1 MKDSQLNTPTVT
13 IHGAGRTVT
22 GSCYEVVCG
31 EHRIL
36 VDCGMFQGSRTLET
50 LNHSASD
57 YDARSIDAVILTHAH
72 LDHSGLLPKLVKNG
86 FSGPIWTTAQTADLL
101 SPMLADAARLQ
112 EQETARRNRRHDR
125 AGDPPIQAIYTMAD
139 ANAALGRI
147 RVQQLNST
155 FVPAPGFE
163 ATLWNA
169 GHILGSASVALRCGG
184 SHLLFSGDLGPEHKT
199 FQADPASPAGLDHVF
214 CESTYGD
221 RERETVTIE
230 ARRELL
236 ATEVDAA
243 LSRGGNLIIPV
254 FALERTQEL
263 LLDLAQLAAAGRL
276 NGASIFIDAPLA
288 TRITGVFSRY
298 ARQLEDI
305 QSTDV
310 FDHPSFHFVDDA
322 AESRR
327 LNETS
332 GSIILAGSG
341 MCEGGRVRY
350 HLLANLDRREST
362 ILFVGFQ
369 AGGTLGRTILDGAR
383 RVRISGRDTVVRAA
397 IRKIDSYSAHAD
409 RTELKDWILARRP
422 ISGSLFLTHGEA
434 AAVEGL
440 QELLEAQIP
449 SIITPQIGETYEVPA
464 AAPAKRLK
472 AGRPDLQGAVNSDWQ
487 NDYARFAVDL
497 KHELQKIEA
506 AERRREAI
514 ERMRDILVEYRNAKA
529 KRRGKQ
535 G

>member
-1 MKDSQLNTPTVT
+1 MSPPTVT

-22 GSCYEVVCG
+22 GSCYEVKCG
-31 EHRIL
+31 DARIL
-36 VDCGMFQGSRTLET
+36 IDYGLFQGSRTLET
-50 LNHSASD
+50 LNHTAASF
-57 YDARSIDAVILTHAH
+57 DARAIDAVILTHAH
-72 LDHSGLLPKLVKNG
+72 LDHSGLLPKLVANG
-86 FSGPIWTTAQTADLL
+86 FSGPIWTTAPTADLL
-101 SPMLADAARLQ
+101 VPMLADAARLQ
-112 EQETARRNRRHDR
+112 EQETQRRNRRHDR

-139 ANAALGRI
+139 TDAALDLIQTQPQER
-147 RVQQLNST
+147 QFT
-155 FVPAPGFE
+155 AAPGFE
-163 ATLWNA
+163 AVLWNA
-169 GHILGSASVALRCGG
+169 GHILGSSSVEVRCGG
-184 SHLLFSGDLGPEHKT
+184 SRLLFSGDLGPAHKA
-199 FQADPASPAGLDHVF
+199 FEPDPVAPSGFDHVF

-230 ARRELL
+230 ERREIL
-236 ATEVDAA
+236 ATEVEAA
-243 LSRGGNLIIPV
+243 LARGGNLIIPV

-263 LLDLAQLAAAGRL
+263 LLDLAQLAGADRL
-276 NGASIFIDAPLA
+276 KGASIFIDAPLA

-298 ARQLEDI
+298 SRQLEDI
-305 QSTDV
+305 ESSDA
-310 FDHPSFHFVDDA
+310 FDHPSFHFVDDT

-362 ILFVGFQ
+362 VLFVGFQ
-369 AGGTLGRTILDGAR
+369 AGGTLGRTILDGAH

-422 ISGSLFLTHGEA
+422 VSGSLFLTHGEA
-434 AAVEGL
+434 AAVAGL
-440 QELLEAQIP
+440 RSLLEPDMSSVIAPEI
-449 SIITPQIGETYEVPA
+449 EEAYEVPA
-464 AAPAKRLK
+464 GTAARRIKTGRL
-472 AGRPDLQGAVNSDWQ
+472 DLRDAVESDWQ

-497 KHELQKIEA
+497 KHELQQIEA
-506 AERRREAI
+506 AGRRREAI
-514 ERMRDILVEYRNAKA
+514 ERMRDILAQYRDARA
-529 KRRGKQ
+529 KRRSKQ

>member
-1 MKDSQLNTPTVT
+1 MSPPTVA

-22 GSCYEVVCG
+22 GSCYEIQCG
-31 EHRIL
+31 DARIL
-36 VDCGMFQGSRTLET
+36 VDCGLFQGSRTLET
-50 LNHSASD
+50 LNHTTAPF
-57 YDARSIDAVILTHAH
+57 DAKAIDAVILTHAH
-72 LDHSGLLPKLVKNG
+72 LDHSGLLPRLVARG
-86 FSGPIWTTAQTADLL
+86 FSGPIWTTAPTADLL
-101 SPMLADAARLQ
+101 VPMLADAARLQ
-112 EQETARRNRRHDR
+112 EQETMRRNRRHDR

-139 ANAALGRI
+139 ADAALDLI
-147 RVQQLNST
+147 RTQPQERPFT
-155 FVPAPGFE
+155 AAPGFE
-163 ATLWNA
+163 AVLWNA
-169 GHILGSASVALRCGG
+169 GHILGSSSAEVRCGG
-184 SHLLFSGDLGPEHKT
+184 SRLLFSGDLGPAHKA
-199 FQADPASPAGLDHVF
+199 FEPDPVAPSGLDHVF

-221 RERETVTIE
+221 REREAVTIE
-230 ARRELL
+230 ERREIL
-236 ATEVDAA
+236 AAEIDAG

-263 LLDLAQLAAAGRL
+263 LLDLARLAAASRL
-276 NGASIFIDAPLA
+276 KGASIFIDAPLA

-298 ARQLEDI
+298 SRQLEDVG
-305 QSTDV
+305 SPDD

-327 LNETS
+327 LNEIS

-350 HLLANLDRREST
+350 HLLANLDRRDST
-362 ILFVGFQ
+362 ILFVGYQ
-369 AGGTLGRTILDGAR
+369 AGGTLGRTIIDGAH
-383 RVRISGRDTVVRAA
+383 RVRISGRDTAVRAT

-434 AAVEGL
+434 AAVAGL
-440 QELLEAQIP
+440 RSLLEPDIA
-449 SIITPQIGETYEVPA
+449 SIVAPEIGEVYELPAGA
-464 AAPAKRLK
+464 AARRIK
-472 AGRPDLQGAVNSDWQ
+472 AGRTDLHDAVESDWQ

-506 AERRREAI
+506 AGRRREAI
-514 ERMRDILVEYRNAKA
+514 ERMRDILVQYRDART
-529 KRRGKQ
+529 KRRRKQ